1 MVASPWFLTSETAAG
16 PDPVAAAPD
25 PAARVYCFP
34 HAGGNPR
41 TFLGWQPALE
51 RDARILAV
59 CPPGRGHRFR
69 EPAPASLTELADG
82 AATAIALD
90 AAADR
95 PFLLFGHSFG
105 AALAFEVAR
114 RLDGV
119 HGFAGLVASGCSAPS
134 LLPTPRVVEAAAL
147 EGRAFAEAVRFFGGL
162 PPEVLEDDAVRELLL
177 PHLLADFR
185 MVAGYRYRHG
195 AAAAL
200 TVPLTLVNGTEDPH
214 VSPAALG
221 PWADECAAEPDRYWV
236 PGGHFYFEDR
246 PHSVTAVLG
255 ALARA
260 ATSAATGPAT
270 GPASAAA
277 GMATSA
283 ATGPAR
289 SGDEYVELI

>member
-1 MVASPWFLTSETAAG
+1 MVASPWFLTSESAAG
-16 PDPVAAAPD
+16 PDAAAAGPE

-90 AAADR
+90 ATGER

-119 HGFAGLVASGCSAPS
+119 RGFAHLVASGCSAPR
-134 LLPTPRVVEAAAL
+134 LLPTPRVARAAGL

-162 PPEVLEDDAVRELLL
+162 PPEVLEDEAMRELLL
-177 PHLLADFR
+177 PHLKADFR
-185 MVAGYRYRHG
+185 MVAGYRYRHRG
-195 AAAAL
+195 AAPL

-221 PWADECAAEPDRYWV
+221 PWADECAAAPDRHWV

-246 PHSVTAVLG
+246 PTSVTAVLG

-260 ATSAATGPAT
+260 AAAGTAAAGAATGP
-270 GPASAAA
+270 S
-277 GMATSA
+277 
-283 ATGPAR
+283 R

>member
-16 PDPVAAAPD
+16 PD

-41 TFLGWQPALE
+41 TFLDWQGALE

-69 EPAPASLTELADG
+69 EPAPASLAELADG
-82 AATAIALD
+82 AATAIAL
-90 AAADR
+90 ASTPDR

-119 HGFAGLVASGCSAPS
+119 RGFAGLVASGCSAPS
-134 LLPTPRVVEAAAL
+134 LLPTPRVVEAAGL
-147 EGRAFAEAVRFFGGL
+147 EGRAFAESVRFFGGL
-162 PPEVLEDDAVRELLL
+162 PPEVLEDEAVQELLL
-177 PHLLADFR
+177 PHLKADFK
-185 MVAGYRYRHG
+185 MVAGYRYRT
-195 AAAAL
+195 ADPL
-200 TVPLTLVNGTEDPH
+200 TVPLTLLNGTDDPH

-221 PWADECAAEPDRYWV
+221 AWARECAAEPDHHWV

-246 PHSVTAVLG
+246 PHSVSDVLG
-255 ALARA
+255 PLARA
-260 ATSAATGPAT
+260 ATGA
-270 GPASAAA
+270 
-277 GMATSA
+277 
-283 ATGPAR
+283 AR